1 MLHWVWLQA
10 LAVLR
15 GEVLPIRSTRGLS
28 KKRREVWGGMGG
40 VRVWVGGGGAEAYA
54 VERVT
59 VVRAGFRGMW

>member
-1 MLHWVWLQA
+1 M
-10 LAVLR
+10 
-15 GEVLPIRSTRGLS
+15 S